1 MGEEAMR
8 GEAVAGGTEGGR
20 RPTGGPPAS
29 GSVGGALAPGR
40 RWSVA
45 RKREV
50 VLRLLRGES
59 VDALSR
65 EVGVEIYRLERWR
78 EKALSGLDA
87 GLKEREGDPVQAE
100 LDAAMKRIG
109 ELTMENE
116 LLWQRVRK
124 PSPLARR
131 RSSK

>member
-20 RPTGGPPAS
+20 RPTGGSPAS
-29 GSVGGALAPGR
+29 GGVGGALAPGR

-65 EVGVEIYRLERWR
+65 EVGVEIYRLEKWR

>member
-1 MGEEAMR
+1 MGDEKQRVEA
-8 GEAVAGGTEGGR
+8 GAGGTEGGR
-20 RPTGGPPAS
+20 RPSGVPPA
-29 GSVGGALAPGR
+29 GTVVNGPLAQGQ

-50 VLRLLRGES
+50 ALRLLRGEP
-59 VDALSR
+59 AEMLSR
-65 EVGVEIYRLERWR
+65 ELGVEIYRLEKWR
-78 EKALSGLDA
+78 DKALSGIDA

-116 LLWQRVRK
+116 LLWKRVRA
-124 PSPLARR
+124 PGPLAKRR
-131 RSSK
+131 PSK

>member
-1 MGEEAMR
+1 
-8 GEAVAGGTEGGR
+8 
-20 RPTGGPPAS
+20 
-29 GSVGGALAPGR
+29 
-40 RWSVA
+40 
-45 RKREV
+45 V

-59 VDALSR
+59 MEAVSR
-65 EVGVEIYRLERWR
+65 ELGVEIYRLEKWR
-78 EKALSGLDA
+78 DKGVLGIDA

-109 ELTMENE
+109 ELTMQIE

-124 PSPLARR
+124 PGPLAKG